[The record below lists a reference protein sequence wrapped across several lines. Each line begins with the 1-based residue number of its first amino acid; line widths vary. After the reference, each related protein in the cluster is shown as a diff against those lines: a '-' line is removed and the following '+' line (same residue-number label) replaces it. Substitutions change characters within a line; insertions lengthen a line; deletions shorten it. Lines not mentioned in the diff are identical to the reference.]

1 MKSIIAVLGVLLLLV
16 SCSGKKEVKKEVFDP
31 EEGLKKASKL
41 IEDEEFDKAR
51 QLLLEIK
58 HRDTT
63 QKYSPIAQLKIAE
76 SYMKEE
82 DLDSAIHEYR
92 RFLRIY
98 PDHPQAPFAQ
108 YQIAMIYFQQIEGP
122 DKGAAG
128 ARKALKEFQ
137 RLLRDYPRNPYRE
150 IAKLRIRQCRNLIA
164 EYEFL
169 VGRFYYKK
177 GAYNAAV
184 GRFNEIITN
193 FPDYR
198 KLPEVMYFM
207 AMAYKNIGNTELAK
221 KYIEELVSKFP
232 DSKPAHQAKNL
243 KFGEEK
249 R

>member
-1 MKSIIAVLGVLLLLV
+1 MRSIIAVMWIVLLLV
-16 SCSGKKEVKKEVFDP
+16 SCGGKKEVKREVFDP
-31 EEGLKKASKL
+31 EERLKKASKL

-76 SYMKEE
+76 SYLKE
-82 DLDSAIHEYR
+82 DDPDSAIREYR

-122 DKGAAG
+122 DKGAGG
-128 ARKALKEFQ
+128 ARKALQEFQ
-137 RLLRDYPRNPYRE
+137 KLLRDYPRNPYRE
-150 IAKLRIRQCRNLIA
+150 TAKLRIRQCRNLIA

-169 VGRFYYKK
+169 VGKFYYNKS
-177 GAYNAAV
+177 AYNAAI
-184 GRFNEIITN
+184 GRFTEIIRN

-198 KLPEVMYFM
+198 KLPEVMYLM
-207 AMAYKNIGNTELAK
+207 AMAYKNLGKTELAQ
-221 KYIEELVSKFP
+221 KYIEELISKFP
-232 DSKPAHQAKNL
+232 DSKPAHKAKKL
-243 KFGEEK
+243 GFWKE
-249 R
+249 RR